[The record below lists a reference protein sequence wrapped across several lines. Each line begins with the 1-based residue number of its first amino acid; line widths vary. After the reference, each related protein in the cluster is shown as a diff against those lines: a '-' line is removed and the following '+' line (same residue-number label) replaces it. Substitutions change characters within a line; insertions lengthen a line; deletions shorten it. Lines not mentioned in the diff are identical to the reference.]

1 MATAVN
7 PYHERRSGERRR
19 IAYPSL
25 FAADGV
31 KVSWG
36 GILGGVLVALGVL
49 VLLMALG
56 VAVGITAVDPAR
68 TEVARLGTGAGI
80 WAGVSLLF
88 ALFLAGFVS
97 TRIGATYDSQTAF
110 FAGFLVWVV
119 SIVLVAY
126 LAASG
131 AASLTGSA
139 FQLFAAAPVH
149 AQGEAASSIKE
160 KAQELQQKAPELQQK
175 AQEVKPQ
182 ATKAAWV
189 TFGSLILSLLA
200 ALTGSAAGRR
210 RHPRIHP
217 TSRGT

>member
-7 PYHERRSGERRR
+7 PYHERRNSERRR
-19 IAYPSL
+19 IAYPGL
-25 FAADGV
+25 FAADGM

-56 VAVGITAVDPAR
+56 VAVGISAVDPAS
-68 TEVARLGTGAGI
+68 TDAAKVGTGAGI
-80 WAGVSLLF
+80 WAGVSLLL
-88 ALFLAGFVS
+88 ALFLGGFVS

-126 LAASG
+126 MAASG
-131 AASLTGSA
+131 ASSLTGGA
-139 FQLFAAAPVH
+139 FQFFASAPAQAQEQAAATI
-149 AQGEAASSIKE
+149 QE
-160 KAQELQQKAPELQQK
+160 KAKELQQKAPEIQQK
-175 AQEVKPQ
+175 AQEAKPQ
-182 ATKAAWV
+182 ATKAAWI

-200 ALTGSAAGRR
+200 ALIGSAVGRR
-210 RHPRIHP
+210 RHPAVKQ
-217 TSRGT
+217 SS